1 MSAFA
6 DSSGVG
12 IAFKE
17 EDDLEVEV
25 LLRAFPG
32 VKAADETTCVKRN
45 AEMYWNFIFFKVLT
59 RASECRQVQVT
70 AGGLKIIC

>member
-25 LLRAFPG
+25 LERAFPG
-32 VKAADETTCVKRN
+32 VKAADETTCAKRK
-45 AEMYWNFIFFKVLT
+45 AEMNWNFIFNEVL
-59 RASECRQVQVT
+59 RCWRVS
-70 AGGLKIIC
+70 

>member
-1 MSAFA
+1 VSAFA

-45 AEMYWNFIFFKVLT
+45 AEMYWNFIFFKVFL
-59 RASECRQVQVT
+59 RY
-70 AGGLKIIC
+70 